1 MKLQHR
7 VPDFSQNMTGKLDP
21 DYEREVERSTVKL
34 EVAYAKAQRRLES
47 VQKRKERAE
56 QKLLTLKTKK
66 SRVATEKELKKLLAE
81 FTAREE
87 ELKAIYELMTYTPAG
102 SSNRGIK
109 SFRPVPK
116 N

>member
-7 VPDFSQNMTGKLDP
+7 VPDFSRNMTGKLDP

-34 EVAYAKAQRRLES
+34 EVAYAKAQRRLEA

-81 FTAREE
+81 FIVREE
-87 ELKAIYELMTYTPAG
+87 ELKTIEEMMTYTP
-102 SSNRGIK
+102 SSSKNRGTK
-109 SFRPVPK
+109 SFRPVPTR
-116 N
+116 